1 MEKKK
6 LWGGNGEFSK
16 KMANLI
22 KIFWW
27 WRPTAIKRYLNRN
40 GETVMVYHHR
50 RIRFGLVLHLSILIM
65 KTCSLINDTK
75 GRN

>member
-6 LWGGNGEFSK
+6 LWGGDGEFSK

-22 KIFWW
+22 KIFRW
-27 WRPTAIKRYLNRN
+27 WRPTRIKRYLNRN

-50 RIRFGLVLHLSILIM
+50 RIRFGLVSNLLKLSPSFII
-65 KTCSLINDTK
+65 KSWENIII
-75 GRN
+75 